1 MSGADRSMSMM
12 LVLLAVTPR
21 VGLGAEAQPIV
32 TGIHFEL
39 TPIGADG
46 PFEIDGQ
53 EILVLPDTEVTWEPF
68 ASAWAPA
75 GLATFVVSVST
86 NSEGTFTLGFDLGPD
101 ASTALYARGAAIEPI
116 SVSPAMIRVF
126 QSDVIVPAVSILG
139 NRRPVG
145 IVAGCLD
152 CDPSSS
158 PMVAPNSAL
167 RSLAHPGLQDSVR
180 TRRLE
185 RRPLSLDC
193 NLMPTLILEQGLF
206 CCSAPAD
213 FARSVSAMLRS
224 T

>member
-1 MSGADRSMSMM
+1 MSGARRSMLTM

-75 GLATFVVSVST
+75 GLATFLVSVLT
-86 NSEGTFTLGFDLGPD
+86 NSEGPFTLGFDLGPD

-126 QSDVIVPAVSILG
+126 QSDVVV
-139 NRRPVG
+139 
-145 IVAGCLD
+145 
-152 CDPSSS
+152 
-158 PMVAPNSAL
+158 PNSAS
-167 RSLAHPGLQDSVR
+167 RSLAHPGSQDSVR

-206 CCSAPAD
+206 CCSSPAD